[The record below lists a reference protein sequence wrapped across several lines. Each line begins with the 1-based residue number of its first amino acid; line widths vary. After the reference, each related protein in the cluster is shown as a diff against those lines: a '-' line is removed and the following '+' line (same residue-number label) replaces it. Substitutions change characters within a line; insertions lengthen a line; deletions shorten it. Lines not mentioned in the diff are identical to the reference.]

1 MNTAHVDALTDL
13 FREVRYGGA
22 EATADREQ
30 RAVDALRAIEDR
42 YADGGA
48 GGGDR

>member
-1 MNTAHVDALTDL
+1 MSTTEPSLGEPGELD
-13 FREVRYGGA
+13 
-22 EATADREQ
+22 DREQ